1 MKIDENTQV
10 MLRLHRKDN
19 NRGLQI
25 YNPYFQETGL
35 NALYLLTHNPDPKP
49 LLEGLR
55 NLNFAGA
62 ICAGFETDTS
72 FAKLLDELSPVSQAI
87 GKVGIVINENG
98 KLRGHYQGGQGLYQS
113 IVSKYGKL
121 AGKKIVMLG
130 AGGVA
135 EGLLLEMK
143 NQKDVPEIT
152 IVNRTLAKAENLAK
166 KYNLKQ
172 ALPFSELESTSG
184 DVFINMTGIGS
195 PWNSGQ
201 DYEFKPEFIKKF
213 SFIADA
219 TFVPIEP
226 QLIQVAMEVGVDYAP
241 GHRMFLYQAGVC
253 LKEILG
259 HEIVLPTY
267 EKLMLKDFETNWS

>member
-1 MKIDENTQV
+1 MKIDEKTLV
-10 MLRLHRKDN
+10 MLRLHRQTN
-19 NRGLQI
+19 TRGLQI
-25 YNPYFQETGL
+25 YNPYFQEVGL
-35 NALYLLTHNPDPKP
+35 NAVYILAHNPDPKP

-55 NLNFAGA
+55 DLNFAGA

-72 FAKLLDELSPVSQAI
+72 FAKLLDELSTTSQAI
-87 GKVGIVINENG
+87 GKVGIVINDNG

-121 AGKKIVMLG
+121 SGKKIVMLG

-135 EGLLLEMK
+135 EGLLLEMQ
-143 NQKDVPEIT
+143 NQQDMPEIT
-152 IVNRTLAKAENLAK
+152 IVNRTLAKAENLAT
-166 KYNLKQ
+166 KYNLNQ

-195 PWNSGQ
+195 PWNNGE
-201 DYEFKPEFIKKF
+201 DYVFKPEFIQKF
-213 SFIADA
+213 NFIGDV

-226 QLIQVAMEVGVDYAP
+226 QLIKVAKEVGVDYAP